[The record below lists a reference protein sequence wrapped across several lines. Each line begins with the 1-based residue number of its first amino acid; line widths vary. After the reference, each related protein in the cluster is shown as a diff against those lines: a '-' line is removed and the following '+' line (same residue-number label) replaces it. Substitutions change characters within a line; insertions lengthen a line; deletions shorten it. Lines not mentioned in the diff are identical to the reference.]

1 MENCCSS
8 SGSNNN
14 YNTTSSSSGSNY
26 KINNDN
32 NSVPEFAH
40 LSVDATPARSPIPAK
55 SPRRSLER
63 QTPPLPIDSPVSASS
78 STFRRYERTPILRVG
93 QADDH
98 GDAGRTHDEAPI
110 VELKPDQY
118 KPPSPLD
125 LRRSREE
132 QPPDAIPRR
141 RRREEGEEQQQE
153 AEGRQNDA
161 ETRQASVDA
170 IRGAIL
176 RRAPVQPSSPPPPPP
191 PTTLPPPPPTVPPPR
206 IPTSTGPDLE
216 QPEGSPTS
224 DGTLVAFEEDA
235 IYFKPVS
242 YSPEALSPILEG
254 GDNDDY
260 YPSYTFHNPATRTTK
275 QTTPSSPPSP
285 LPRPDILSLQIAMDL
300 LTRELSSAVS
310 NESLRA
316 PADVRSLQVWVMIE
330 AYERLRDQVLGM
342 EREDGGDMPAE
353 EARALRGMF
362 NMWLWALYRVH
373 DRLRECSRGP
383 SEVEVQALQMEE
395 LD

>member
-1 MENCCSS
+1 M
-8 SGSNNN
+8 
-14 YNTTSSSSGSNY
+14 
-26 KINNDN
+26 
-32 NSVPEFAH
+32 
-40 LSVDATPARSPIPAK
+40 
-55 SPRRSLER
+55 
-63 QTPPLPIDSPVSASS
+63 
-78 STFRRYERTPILRVG
+78 
-93 QADDH
+93 
-98 GDAGRTHDEAPI
+98 
-110 VELKPDQY
+110 
-118 KPPSPLD
+118 
-125 LRRSREE
+125 
-132 QPPDAIPRR
+132 
-141 RRREEGEEQQQE
+141 
-153 AEGRQNDA
+153 
-161 ETRQASVDA
+161 
-170 IRGAIL
+170 
-176 RRAPVQPSSPPPPPP
+176 
-191 PTTLPPPPPTVPPPR
+191 
-206 IPTSTGPDLE
+206 
-216 QPEGSPTS
+216 
-224 DGTLVAFEEDA
+224 VAFEEDA

-254 GDNDDY
+254 GGGDDY
-260 YPSYTFHNPATRTTK
+260 CPSNTFHNRATRTTK
-275 QTTPSSPPSP
+275 QTTPSSPPPP

-383 SEVEVQALQMEE
+383 SELEAQALQMEE